1 MSSPAPR
8 PSAPSAH
15 LTGWGAFLPGDP
27 VGNDEVEQRLGQIG
41 HVPSALRE
49 PVLARNGI
57 RTRHYALDDEGR
69 PSLLNEE
76 LAERAV
82 RAALAERG
90 VDAAA
95 VGMLAVGTTQGD
107 LLVPGFASQ
116 VHGRLGGGPA
126 EVLSVGGVCAASIGA
141 LAGAVRAVRCGD
153 HALAVAAA
161 SETPSRVLRAE
172 RFAAYDQGDCAEA
185 RRARADAEFLRW
197 MLSDGAGAVVVE
209 PRPRTDGP
217 SLRVDWIA
225 SASHAHE
232 RPLCMFA
239 GTSLADP
246 SDLAAGSTWLDRPDA
261 PGAVNLRQD
270 VRRLRGLVELGVA
283 TYRGLVDDGRIDED
297 AVDVVI
303 AHLSSAA
310 FLEQTD
316 AELARTGCRIRRDRF
331 WSNLATRGNTG
342 AASIYV
348 ALDEAMRTGVVRPGH
363 RALLMVPESGRSQIA
378 FVHLTCVGPEAGDP
392 ATPDREVA
400 RSVGAA
406 VAPAAEPPTPLT
418 RVQAGLDAVRREL
431 ADDLAAVPL
440 VRRLEAGTAT
450 LGDYRALLW
459 HLRQQVVLGTTWIAR
474 AASRFGPDHADVR
487 AVALGHAAAE
497 QGDFRLLEDDHVA
510 CGGTLA
516 DIQGGAPNAGTRALA
531 AYVASEA
538 DQPDPWG
545 VLGAMAVI
553 EWLGA
558 HRAGRWRD
566 AFVAQLGLA
575 PDQVTFLAHHARA
588 DEAHVATLDLL
599 LAEACRRSPDAA
611 DRIVD
616 VARTVARCYVL
627 QLAEIERSA
636 AVRS

>member
-1 MSSPAPR
+1 MSSPTPT

-15 LTGWGAFLPGDP
+15 LTGWGSFLPGAP

-57 RTRHYALDDEGR
+57 RTRHYALDEDGR
-69 PSLLNEE
+69 PSMLNEQ

-90 VDAAA
+90 VDAGA

-172 RFAAYDQGDCAEA
+172 RFAAYDQGDCPEA

-209 PRPRTDGP
+209 PAPRADGP

-239 GTSLADP
+239 GTSLTDP
-246 SDLAAGSTWLDRPDA
+246 SDLAAGSTWLDQPDA
-261 PGAVNLRQD
+261 AGAVNLRQD

-283 TYRGLVDDGRIDED
+283 TYRQLVDDGRIDED

-310 FLEQTD
+310 FLVQTD

-342 AASIYV
+342 SASIYV
-348 ALDEAMRTGVVRPGH
+348 ALDEAMRTGVVRPGQ

-378 FVHLTCVGPEAGDP
+378 FVHLTCVGPEEIAVSG
-392 ATPDREVA
+392 REVA
-400 RSVGAA
+400 GAV
-406 VAPAAEPPTPLT
+406 VAAPEAATEPDAPLA

-440 VRRLEAGTAT
+440 VRRLESGTT
-450 LGDYRALLW
+450 TIGDYRALLW
-459 HLRQQVVLGTTWIAR
+459 HLRQQVALGTSWIAR

-497 QGDFRLLEDDHVA
+497 QGDFRLLEHDHVA

-516 DIQGGAPNAGTRALA
+516 EIQGGAPNAGTRALA

-558 HRAGRWRD
+558 HRTGPWRD

-588 DEAHVATLDLL
+588 DEDHVATLDLL

-627 QLAEIERSA
+627 QLAEIERSPEG
-636 AVRS
+636 RS